1 MKITKAS
8 FERLDLKLAE
18 PYTIAYETVDQAV
31 NFILKVETNSKLVGY
46 GCSAPD
52 EEVTLETVNEVE
64 THIKQTVIPY
74 LLNQNPFE
82 VSKILE
88 ELAELLGKR
97 ASTLAMVDMALLDI
111 AAKKMDVPLYQF
123 LGGYR
128 NSIPTSITLGILPL
142 QQTLEKATL
151 FVEKGFT
158 ILKLKGGLNVDEDI
172 EKICKIREAFPQVGL
187 RFDANQGY
195 GLEESMTFF
204 KATKNMGIEIFEQ
217 PSMVGKAA
225 LMGTITDAVKF
236 PVMADESI
244 KSLHDV
250 YELAKKDYIDMVNI
264 KLMKV
269 GGIREGMHI
278 NSVAKAAGLEAMVGC
293 LDECALGISAGL
305 HFALSRPNIQFADLD
320 GHLDML
326 DDPFKDLFTIKKGIL
341 FPSNTAGL
349 GVGKH

>member
-1 MKITKAS
+1 MKITKVS

-52 EEVTLETVNEVE
+52 KEVTLETVNEVE
-64 THIKQTVIPY
+64 THIERTVIPY
-74 LLNQNPFE
+74 LSNKNPFE
-82 VSKILE
+82 ISKILE
-88 ELAELLGKR
+88 ELAELLGKK
-97 ASTLAMVDMALLDI
+97 ASLLAMVDMALLDI

-142 QQTLEKATL
+142 KQTLEKATL

-158 ILKLKGGLNVDEDI
+158 ILKLKGGLNVVDDI

-195 GLEESMTFF
+195 GLEESITFF
-204 KATKNMGIEIFEQ
+204 KATKKMGIEIFEQ
-217 PSMVGKAA
+217 PSIVGKAA
-225 LMGTITDAVKF
+225 LMGTITDVVKF

-244 KSLHDV
+244 KSLNDV

-278 NSVAKAAGLEAMVGC
+278 NSVAKAAGLETMVGC
-293 LDECALGISAGL
+293 LDECALGIAAGL

-326 DDPFKDLFTIKKGIL
+326 DDPFKDLFIIKKGIL
-341 FPSNTAGL
+341 YPSNVPGL
-349 GVGKH
+349 GVGMH